1 MSSGEAPPPPGEE
14 NAPPRMGFMKMVSS
28 GYEELVNS
36 IIRPPR
42 AEYAL
47 RDLGER
53 QLLLRSGLAVVRT
66 DLELDGPRG
75 KLQCSHW
82 EPGGSLGHLN
92 LGAGGGGTGEQS
104 QAGGAC
110 GASPSSPS
118 IPCVVY
124 MHGNCGCRVEAMELL
139 ELVLD
144 SGMSL
149 FSFDFGGCGWSE
161 GEHISLGWFERE
173 DLQAVVCHLRACGRV
188 STIGLWGRSMGAV
201 TALLHGDRDPTI
213 AGMVLDSPFSSLR
226 SLAHELVSH
235 FEYKVPK
242 FAVSAAL
249 SMVKSSVKKRAG
261 FSVDELS
268 PIEHVDSCWIP
279 ALFAA
284 ANEDDFIGKH
294 HSEQI
299 HAAYAG
305 DKNLVTFQGDH
316 NSHRPRFFL
325 DSAAIFLQSRLFPE
339 GAPEPAGAAAAA
351 STPPHQRHPGGGG
364 GGGALATHLLFSP
377 RAPGSPMPA
386 PGAGAAGAA
395 GAGAGGAMEALT
407 LDDGGRSAAAA
418 PFYPSTRERLGGL
431 SLGGALGGLS
441 EGGGGG
447 GEGGEGGEG
456 GDHAAEH
463 EVRLPGRGGSS
474 SVHAIQ
480 ATEQLRA
487 SQGGRAPVTRTLPA
501 AAAAAADC
509 SLSVYVCVC
518 VLCVCVCVCVWQAA
532 VLSQL
537 QEVFGLSRTSS
548 RRAAAAVGYAS
559 AETAAQFYFDHLE
572 VWRQRPFLRPSW
584 PAVLT
589 GIDLGEKSVLV
600 QKY

>member
-14 NAPPRMGFMKMVSS
+14 NPPRMGFMKMVSS

-53 QLLLRSGLAVVRT
+53 QLLLRSGLAVART

-110 GASPSSPS
+110 GASASSPS

-305 DKNLVTFQGDH
+305 DKNLVTFEGDH

-351 STPPHQRHPGGGG
+351 TAVTPPPHQRHPGGGGGG

-377 RAPGSPMPA
+377 RAPGSPMP
-386 PGAGAAGAA
+386 GAAGGAA
-395 GAGAGGAMEALT
+395 GAGAGGAAGAEA
-407 LDDGGRSAAAA
+407 
-418 PFYPSTRERLGGL
+418 
-431 SLGGALGGLS
+431 
-441 EGGGGG
+441 
-447 GEGGEGGEG
+447 
-456 GDHAAEH
+456 
-463 EVRLPGRGGSS
+463 
-474 SVHAIQ
+474 
-480 ATEQLRA
+480 
-487 SQGGRAPVTRTLPA
+487 
-501 AAAAAADC
+501 
-509 SLSVYVCVC
+509 
-518 VLCVCVCVCVWQAA
+518 
-532 VLSQL
+532 
-537 QEVFGLSRTSS
+537 SR
-548 RRAAAAVGYAS
+548 
-559 AETAAQFYFDHLE
+559 
-572 VWRQRPFLRPSW
+572 WR
-584 PAVLT
+584 
-589 GIDLGEKSVLV
+589 
-600 QKY
+600 